1 MRHDYS
7 GPAVTAPHSQISS
20 ISTPLEFDNL
30 KIRPSSQFLI
40 VPVPFLYRDGQLH
53 LELQASIGMQQWLSN
68 FDSVTLAAPLL
79 TDTDAAKLSG
89 IVWVPAAGFGSAAQ
103 FVPLPRAL
111 SVKSFLKNLSRA
123 RAQIAECIDKSRYL
137 QFGISYLFG
146 DWAGVGAEVAIQKR
160 RKYGVHM
167 DKVEYRAILDAS
179 RNESL
184 SRRLK
189 AQVLSPLTRLWHER
203 LIRHASLSL
212 CHGNDCFEAYGSLSS
227 ASYLVHDIHIEVD
240 AAEVDRLRARKQD
253 EILSGKPLTLCYTG
267 RMVEDKAPRDWVRAV
282 ASAYK
287 RGAAIKAVWLGDG
300 PLRDEMLALIA
311 ELGVSEAISLPGFE
325 SDRQRVMNLIG
336 SSHLMP
342 FTHIT
347 PESPRCLLE
356 ALMHSTP
363 IVGYETAFSKDLVA
377 RNGGGMHVESGDFE
391 ALAEM
396 IIRLDKDRKGL
407 SQLVGNA
414 ALDGKQFSS
423 REVFRHRSELIK
435 DHL

>member
-1 MRHDYS
+1 
-7 GPAVTAPHSQISS
+7 VTAPHSQISS